1 RDAAELFGEPDMH
14 GLNERPAL
22 FMAHTLTF
30 LGGLT
35 ANAGLDRVQRGDPL
49 HGFFG
54 DRRFGRDEHIV
65 DLSSRMS
72 PTESELRGIPGGI
85 GDQPGEPSIAVDLK
99 QAAVTFQMFRRVN
112 AFAVV
117 AVNINGG
124 RMAGPTPGAV
134 VDGVTPQPSGF
145 GFPPA

>member
-35 ANAGLDRVQRGDPL
+35 ANAGLDRVQRGDPP

-65 DLSSRMS
+65 DLPSRMS
-72 PTESELRGIPGGI
+72 PAESELRRTACSPIPPAI
-85 GDQPGEPSIAVDLK
+85 EPRIAVDLH
-99 QAAVTFQMFRRVN
+99 QATVTFQMFRRVN
-112 AFAVV
+112 ALAVV
-117 AVNINGG
+117 TVNI
-124 RMAGPTPGAV
+124 
-134 VDGVTPQPSGF
+134 D
-145 GFPPA
+145 